1 MKKIGKF
8 LVAGFMLLTFGCTQ
22 PKIHL
27 TSYVN
32 PFIGT
37 TVLTDSAELG
47 YVPPWRTWNGLLGP
61 AASVPFAMV
70 QVVPV
75 TTYGSGS
82 GYEYEVNTIKAI
94 AQTSGTQWGKLNIPI
109 MPLEGNNFTADDFA
123 STYKHSTEEAH
134 PGYYRVLLE
143 RYNINAE
150 LTATKRCAYHKY
162 TYLGGKDKK
171 LAFDLVHSGGG
182 SSSWELNKGGDNIVT
197 GKQGNLYFYAVMNEK
212 I

>member
-1 MKKIGKF
+1 MKRIGRF
-8 LVAGFMLLTFGCTQ
+8 LIAGFMLLTFGCTK

-37 TVLTDSAELG
+37 TVLTDSADLG

-61 AASVPFAMV
+61 AATVPFAMV

-94 AQTSGTQWGKLNIPI
+94 AQTSGTQWGRLNIPVSYTH
-109 MPLEGNNFTADDFA
+109 LR
-123 STYKHSTEEAH
+123 AH
-134 PGYYRVLLE
+134 ETR
-143 RYNINAE
+143 
-150 LTATKRCAYHKY
+150 H
-162 TYLGGKDKK
+162 
-171 LAFDLVHSGGG
+171 DLVCR
-182 SSSWELNKGGDNIVT
+182 L
-197 GKQGNLYFYAVMNEK
+197 
-212 I
+212 